1 MSSSDVVAAAERV
14 TAAEKEQVDHGNVS
28 GQNGEEGGEASSS
41 GSMKSPVTPA
51 ALCEANGTP
60 ALRWKSYTVK
70 QKESVSHEKL
80 GGAVAVPSDSKGKLV
95 INLCGSTH
103 TSMKVS
109 TARSELKVSTDLPNK
124 FETSGSS
131 YEHGFQ
137 PIEDGDS
144 PSSKAHVDTVAPET
158 RPSGSSESVQISLKE
173 LCSFKHPNAT
183 KNLAKKVS
191 RRIRMV
197 RRSLKT
203 STKPKAC
210 KDRPRLRVN
219 GVKSFESGQAG
230 VASNLKEMDKL
241 LEEEACLGSEGP
253 LLNAAME
260 EQDLASEE
268 VEGEEK
274 QSSGK
279 VSAGF
284 LSNRPAEYIESR
296 MQTAVQDASNA
307 GVGVKEVFSG
317 DPPCGP
323 LMPLNA
329 NDAECTSRDAG
340 VKDSSYGRGRARSL
354 SHEPG
359 TLSETSKLD
368 MKEQTVL
375 ETLLRDEPTGYSSGG
390 GSEPSRSY
398 RVEKSGCKESIDR
411 PVHEKSGQSEDT
423 EGTDAESDCSQSDGY
438 DEEDSI
444 SSESHEC
451 DDEDCNCNGLSPR
464 AVCSPSRGLGSSEQ
478 VPSVLCDAEGNIWHI
493 GKRAEQARVKRLPKQ
508 LLPSFRL
515 QDKSLGR
522 SNKVRPMLLQDL
534 GLEHTPEHRVTPH
547 AKQIELKWKWPS
559 DADYAINSSGDLSNR
574 SLVYKEKAMFVGC
587 IPDGTENIEEILHDL
602 MEKFLERF
610 DFAPAILS
618 QIQTVK
624 VVKDFAFL
632 ELPTEKVA
640 HIVLAANQLDVF
652 EWGVNGF
659 HFNIEGCNGT
669 HTSVRPLIEYMM
681 LKPARVIFVGNIPK
695 SRWQKEYLKAFF
707 VRILKGGDRPDGCNF
722 VNCVYLLP
730 DSCDAYVELASE
742 VMADAIIFKCTKNLQ
757 ILKEIGEDVFICRDS
772 SSVPLMSKHKGD
784 VCQQRSLYV
793 GVSAPGPEFKIDL
806 VRKIFEELLSMISR
820 KTNQP
825 GYLEFILVQPGKD
838 YAFFQFNSESI
849 VDAVMEEYVM
859 NTHSFVCDSGPL
871 SYIILRPP
879 GYERPGTRY
888 RSGKNR
894 NGGLAMTKCSTARNS
909 RVVHGA
915 GLPLLRQTVP
925 LHTKQLGM
933 VPLLPRRFGD
943 EPPKKT
949 DCIMSIG
956 ASPLPEAT
964 WNGLSSAG
972 SCAADLECML
982 IVEGLPKGLS
992 FKLLRGAL
1000 NELFEKSLSKI
1011 GLLEV
1016 GMLVL
1021 RHLDRDSDLD
1031 VVASLPSAK
1040 FVRALLSLRS
1050 TLVVAGNELKLLPK
1064 GGKRKVTWQG
1074 KIAEH
1079 GRWQGEVSCLSDDEA
1094 YQNERVNGLPGC
1106 VASIQSLQ
1114 RRKQAVSH
1122 IVSHVQSRKVLASRR
1137 KELMVDAEVGYGES
1151 LTSLPTL
1158 LRKAHKGDTRGALKT
1173 AKGALKVLSNR
1184 QFGMRMSKSTHS
1196 QQARE
1201 NAFKGLTPHRQI
1213 ATGPLKFGKRDPSA
1227 VSYVRKNADDF
1238 PSEILHIVSEGGKR
1252 KIQSVTTAPKLVR
1265 GLSKASVLNMI
1276 GKKRKLCQLND
1287 NISAQK
1293 AVIMHRSLKKLRQ
1306 IPYVL

>member
-14 TAAEKEQVDHGNVS
+14 PAAEKEQVDHGNVS
-28 GQNGEEGGEASSS
+28 GQNVEEGGEALSS

-60 ALRWKSYTVK
+60 ALRWKSYTAK
-70 QKESVSHEKL
+70 QKESDSHEKL
-80 GGAVAVPSDSKGKLV
+80 GGTVAVPSDSKGKLV
-95 INLCGSTH
+95 INLCGSTR
-103 TSMKVS
+103 TSMQVS
-109 TARSELKVSTDLPNK
+109 TARSELKLSTDLPKK

-137 PIEDGDS
+137 PIEGDDS

-158 RPSGSSESVQISLKE
+158 LPSGSSDFVQNSLKE

-183 KNLAKKVS
+183 KDLAKMVS

-210 KDRPRLRVN
+210 KDRPRLRAN
-219 GVKSFESGQAG
+219 GVKSFELDQAG
-230 VASNLKEMDKL
+230 VASNLKEMDSV
-241 LEEEACLGSEGP
+241 LEEEACLERRRGSEGL
-253 LLNAAME
+253 LLNAALE
-260 EQDLASEE
+260 DLASEE

-279 VSAGF
+279 VSACV
-284 LSNRPAEYIESR
+284 LSDGPAEYIKSR
-296 MQTAVQDASNA
+296 MEASVQDASNA

-329 NDAECTSRDAG
+329 NDVECTSRDAG
-340 VKDSSYGRGRARSL
+340 AKDSSYGRGRARSL

-359 TLSETSKLD
+359 TFSETSKLD

-438 DEEDSI
+438 DEGDSVA
-444 SSESHEC
+444 SESHEC

-464 AVCSPSRGLGSSEQ
+464 VVGSPSRGLGSSEK

-508 LLPSFRL
+508 LPPSFRL

-522 SNKVRPMLLQDL
+522 SSKVRPMLLQK
-534 GLEHTPEHRVTPH
+534 VTPH

-559 DADYAINSSGDLSNR
+559 DADYAINSPGDLSNR
-574 SLVYKEKAMFVGC
+574 SLVYKEKAIFVGC

-610 DFAPAILS
+610 DFAPAILT
-618 QIQTVK
+618 QIQMVK

-695 SRWQKEYLKAFF
+695 SRWQKEHLEAFF
-707 VRILKGGDRPDGCNF
+707 VRILKGGDRPDGRNF

-730 DSCDAYVELASE
+730 ESCDAYVELASE
-742 VMADAIIFKCTKNLQ
+742 VMADAIIFKCTKNSQ

-784 VCQQRSLYV
+784 VCPQRSLYV

-806 VRKIFEELLSMISR
+806 VRKIFEELLPMISR

-859 NTHSFVCDSGPL
+859 NTHSFVCNSSPL

-888 RSGKNR
+888 RSGRNR
-894 NGGLAMTKCSTARNS
+894 NGGLAMRKCPTARNS
-909 RVVHGA
+909 RAVHGA
-915 GLPLLRQTVP
+915 GLPLSRQSVP

-964 WNGLSSAG
+964 WNGPSSTG
-972 SCAADLECML
+972 SCAADPECML
-982 IVEGLPKGLS
+982 IIEGLPKGLS

-1021 RHLDRDSDLD
+1021 RHLVRDSDLD

-1040 FVRALLSLRS
+1040 FVRALLSLRN

-1079 GRWQGEVSCLSDDEA
+1079 GRGQGEVSCLSDDEA

-1114 RRKQAVSH
+1114 RRKQTVSH

-1137 KELMVDAEVGYGES
+1137 KELMVDAEVGYRES

-1158 LRKAHKGDTRGALKT
+1158 LRKDHKGDTRGALKT
-1173 AKGALKVLSNR
+1173 AKGALKVLSKR
-1184 QFGMRMSKSTHS
+1184 QFGMHTSKSTHS
-1196 QQARE
+1196 QQPRE
-1201 NAFKGLTPHRQI
+1201 NAFKGMTPHGQI
-1213 ATGPLKFGKRDPSA
+1213 ATGPLKFGKRDLSA

-1265 GLSKASVLNMI
+1265 RLSKASVLNMI

-1293 AVIMHRSLKKLRQ
+1293 KAVIMQKSLKKLRQ
-1306 IPYVL
+1306 IPRVV